1 MCMHQ
6 KKKCQNKYRLQKSFA
21 LREKKKRKKK
31 SNILP
36 EAALEYVTR
45 QFISDY
51 RERVGG

>member
-6 KKKCQNKYRLQKSFA
+6 KKKCQNKYRLQKSSA
-21 LREKKKRKKK
+21 LRRKKK
-31 SNILP
+31 ESNILP

>member
-1 MCMHQ
+1 MACT
-6 KKKCQNKYRLQKSFA
+6 
-21 LREKKKRKKK
+21 KKRNRINIGSRKAFVWEKGKKK

-51 RERVGG
+51 RERVSG